1 MRAPLRCEVPLR
13 YPVGLV
19 VATGVLR
26 LDSAPV
32 LRAAVLKVL
41 ADRPSALVLDLAGLE
56 VADAAAATVL
66 PLIEQHAANRADAAL
81 LLAAPSPSVLGELR
95 RLGVNVPV
103 HPTRAAALAAAATRP
118 APTRVRLNFSPV
130 EDAAGAARDRVR
142 HACRLWSLSDALSQR
157 AAQVV
162 NELVTNAVQHTR
174 TGGTLLVTRRPA
186 LLHLAVRD
194 SSTDQPVLG
203 EGFGLR
209 IVDGLSTGWGVRA
222 VPDGKVVWATLRI
235 WPDTDPRTAR
245 TVVKR

>member
-19 VATGVLR
+19 VVTGVLR
-26 LDSAPV
+26 MDSAPV

-56 VADAAAATVL
+56 VADPAAATVL
-66 PLIEQHAANRADAAL
+66 PLIEQHAAHRAEAAL
-81 LLAAPSPSVLGELR
+81 LLAAPSPSVLAELR
-95 RLGVNVPV
+95 RLGVHVPV

-118 APTRVRLNFSPV
+118 APTRVRLDFAPV

-142 HACRLWSLSDALSQR
+142 HTCRLWSLNDALSQR

-162 NELVTNAVQHTR
+162 NELVTNAVQHTSA
-174 TGGTLLVTRRPA
+174 GGTLLVTRRPS

-194 SSTDQPVLG
+194 AGTDQPVLG

-222 VPDGKVVWATLRI
+222 VPDGKVAWATLRI
-235 WPDTDPRTAR
+235 WPDI
-245 TVVKR
+245 